1 MEPYP
6 VLVTLAVQVILCAV
20 LVLGGAALLFVGWRG
35 LRGQLARNRY
45 AGVRTPAT
53 LRSEEAFE
61 LANRAA
67 APAYLAAGATGVL
80 AGAALPA
87 LATTF
92 SVVLVAV
99 IGVVG
104 AFGLQ
109 VVGGVFGNRAAE
121 AMPEPAPAAG
131 CGGCA
136 GGCCSAL
143 QQSS

>member
-20 LVLGGAALLFVGWRG
+20 LVLVGAALLFVGWRG
-35 LRGQLARNRY
+35 LRGQLPRNRY
-45 AGVRTPAT
+45 AGARTPAT
-53 LRSEEAFE
+53 LRSEETFE

-67 APAYLAAGATGVL
+67 APAYLAAGAVGVL
-80 AGAALPA
+80 SGASIPM

-92 SVVLVAV
+92 SLVLVGV

-104 AFGLQ
+104 LFALQAAGGLI
-109 VVGGVFGNRAAE
+109 GHRAAE

-143 QQSS
+143 PRS